1 MRLEVQIIL
10 FLHAALLHLYKGCNN
25 TDCDVC
31 IYITNYLEH
40 DELPDED
47 DIEYIKSLIPPTE

>member
-1 MRLEVQIIL
+1 MQIIL